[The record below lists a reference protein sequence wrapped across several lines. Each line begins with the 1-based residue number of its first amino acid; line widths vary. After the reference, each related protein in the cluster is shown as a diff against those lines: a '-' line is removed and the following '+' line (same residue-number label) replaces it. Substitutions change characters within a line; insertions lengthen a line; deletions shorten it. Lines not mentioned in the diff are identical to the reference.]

1 LAGRENVNHNSL
13 EYQEISIMIKKLL
26 MTVAFLGAFAGVNA
40 QAAEK
45 YVIDTKGMHA
55 FVTFRV
61 KHLGYSWLQGRF
73 NNFSGDFTYDD
84 ANPSNN
90 KVKVDIDVT
99 SLDSNHAERD
109 KHLKDPRF
117 FDAAKYPDAKFVSTG
132 WKELGNGKAKMSGKF
147 TLRGVTKDIELDVTH
162 TGGGK
167 DPWGGF
173 RRGFEAT
180 TTLQLADYKMKE
192 GAMLHINDVEIW
204 ISVEGIRE

>member
-1 LAGRENVNHNSL
+1 
-13 EYQEISIMIKKLL
+13 MTKKLL
-26 MTVAFLGAFAGVNA
+26 LAMAFLSAFVGFNA

-55 FVTFRV
+55 FITFRV

-73 NNFSGDFTYDD
+73 NNFSGDFEYD
-84 ANPSNN
+84 ANNPSNN
-90 KVKVDIDVT
+90 KVNVDIDVS

-117 FDAAKYPDAKFVSTG
+117 FDTDKFPRAKFVSTG
-132 WKELGNGKAKMSGKF
+132 WTDLGNDKARMTGRF
-147 TLRGVTKDIELDVTH
+147 TLRGVTKDVELDVTH
-162 TGGGK
+162 IAGGK

-180 TTLQLADYKMKE
+180 TTLNLPDYNMKE
-192 GAMLHINDVEIW
+192 SAMLGVKDVEIW
-204 ISVEGIRE
+204 ISVEGIRQ